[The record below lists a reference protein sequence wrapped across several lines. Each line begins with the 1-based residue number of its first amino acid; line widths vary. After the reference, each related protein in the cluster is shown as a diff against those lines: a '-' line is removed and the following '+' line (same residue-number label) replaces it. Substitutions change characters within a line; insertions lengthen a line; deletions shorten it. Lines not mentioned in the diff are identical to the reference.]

1 VDIAGG
7 EAEAEAMTRLA
18 PLPLEAVTG
27 APDPEEEREE
37 GTEASLDS
45 TPFREPF
52 LPRPPLVLLVVV
64 ADGCVAVVVDLT
76 FLPLATSTVCVSTIL
91 SLPLSLS
98 SSLLSSLSLISVSLE
113 EVFLFRLLA
122 QFGGE
127 GGFHAFPDCPSRGS
141 LFRVQVVAKTV
152 ETDTDTEE
160 AGLGVGS
167 DDCLEATETAECEGA
182 ITADDSRTESDDL
195 DCFPVRAFFTGGF
208 SAAVDCETSLSTVI
222 LP

>member
-7 EAEAEAMTRLA
+7 EAEAEAMTTLA

-27 APDPEEEREE
+27 APDPEEEKEE

-64 ADGCVAVVVDLT
+64 ADECVAEVVDLT
-76 FLPLATSTVCVSTIL
+76 FLPLATITVCVSTLL

-98 SSLLSSLSLISVSLE
+98 SSLLSSLSLISVSPE

-141 LFRVQVVAKTV
+141 LFRVQVVSKTV
-152 ETDTDTEE
+152 ETDTEE

-167 DDCLEATETAECEGA
+167 DDLEATEAAECEGA

-208 SAAVDCETSLSTVI
+208 SAAVDCDTSISTVI
-222 LP
+222 SP